1 MTVSI
6 LPALAILAFFW
17 GLRDAEATF
26 GGSANAVDTRIVVE
40 GHQDLMVGKVLF
52 ALEDFVILR
61 DEAAQQVKFIPRKE
75 IRMLIHDD

>member
-1 MTVSI
+1 
-6 LPALAILAFFW
+6 
-17 GLRDAEATF
+17 
-26 GGSANAVDTRIVVE
+26 
-40 GHQDLMVGKVLF
+40 MVGKVLF